1 MQTSKKIAVIALMS
15 ATLTGGKMAMSFIPN
30 VEPVSILLALYAY
43 VFGIF
48 YALPCAIVF
57 VTTETFI
64 WGVNTWVISYFIYW
78 PLLAIVFSLL
88 GKRKAKL
95 WQTILTAVLMT
106 LLFGVLTSLVDV
118 GLFMGRFDNF
128 WARFATMY
136 ARGILF
142 FAIHVMSNCVIFAAA
157 FNPLKKI
164 LSKLKQNLFPDDM
177 FEVKTKD
184 N

>member
-15 ATLTGGKMAMSFIPN
+15 ATLTGCKMAMSFIPN
-30 VEPVSILLALYAY
+30 VEPVSILRALYAY
-43 VFGIF
+43 VFGIY

-78 PLLAIVFSLL
+78 PLLATVFSLL
-88 GKRKAKL
+88 GKRKARL

-118 GLFMGRFDNF
+118 GLFLGRFDNF
-128 WARFATMY
+128 WALFAAMY
-136 ARGILF
+136 ALVILF
-142 FAIHVMSNCVIFAAA
+142 CAVHVVCYCVLLTAA
-157 FNPLKKI
+157 FIVLRII
-164 LSKLKQNLFPDDM
+164 LS
-177 FEVKTKD
+177 
-184 N
+184 